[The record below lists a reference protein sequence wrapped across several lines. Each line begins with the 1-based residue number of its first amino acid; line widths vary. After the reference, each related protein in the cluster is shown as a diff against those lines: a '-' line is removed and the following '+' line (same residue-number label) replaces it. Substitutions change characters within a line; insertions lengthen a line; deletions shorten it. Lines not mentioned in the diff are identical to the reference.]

1 MEQGAPTRSRTWWRR
16 FAPGLVTFVLLAAV
30 QCCWALA
37 LPRNAGPDEPSHD
50 RKAAAVVRGQLR
62 GPHVVGYPDGM
73 RQVLVPGEL
82 AGRFYPCFAFAPRTT
97 AACQE
102 RVHSGGV
109 QGQGTTAGKY
119 PPLPYVPAGLAG
131 FARSGYR
138 LAYAMRIGQALATAA
153 LVAWAAQVLFRVR
166 RGALARAGLLFA
178 LTPTAVFVSSVV
190 NPNGIEAAASV
201 LAWAA
206 GLVLAFDDGPPRRA
220 DVVAFA
226 TGASVMTL
234 TRTLSPVWL
243 GVMLGVLVIVAPR
256 ARRAALLGDTD
267 VRWCGLGLVVAVAG
281 QVGWIVWSG
290 LAHAVDPAVAQHY
303 STAELAR
310 ILVGRPW
317 LLYRQLV
324 GQFGW
329 YEVNAPPLTIVAWTT
344 ALGLF
349 VGGALLVAR
358 RRVVLA
364 VLAVVGVTVVVPALV
379 DGVEASRAGLVWQ
392 GRYSLPLVGGLTILA
407 GFELGRSRMPADV
420 ERRLLALVGAA
431 FAVAHVSGFVWALRR
446 YMVGIDGRVWFW
458 SGAGWRPPVSVAAL
472 LVVQPLAVVA
482 LAWYTLRTPGRA
494 TPVDH
499 RRHDPYLTMAA
510 IDPSDDRRQ
519 ELAMNEIV
527 P

>member
-1 MEQGAPTRSRTWWRR
+1 MDQGVPTRSRTWWRR
-16 FAPGLVTFVLLAAV
+16 LAPGLVTFALLAAV

-37 LPRNAGPDEPSHD
+37 LPRNAGPDEASHD

-62 GPHVVGYPDGM
+62 GPHVTGYPDGV
-73 RQVLVPGEL
+73 RRVLVPGEL
-82 AGRFYPCFAFAPRTT
+82 AGRFFPCFAFAPRTT

-102 RVHSGGV
+102 NVPSGGL

-119 PPLPYVPAGLAG
+119 PPLAYLPAGLAG

-138 LAYAMRIGQALATAA
+138 MAYAMRIGQALATAT
-153 LVAWAAQVLFRVR
+153 LVAWGAQVLFRVR

-178 LTPTAVFVSSVV
+178 LTPTAIFVSSVV
-190 NPNGIEAAASV
+190 NPNGIEVAASV

-206 GLVLAFDDGPPRRA
+206 GLVIAFDTGPVRRG

-226 TGASVMTL
+226 AGASVMTL

-243 GVMLGVLVIVAPR
+243 VVMLGVLMIVAPR
-256 ARRAALLGDTD
+256 PRRTELFCDTA
-267 VRWCGLGLVVAVAG
+267 VRGCGFGLVVAVAT

-329 YEVNAPPLTIVAWTT
+329 YEVNAPPLTIMTWTA

-349 VGGALLVAR
+349 VGGALLAAR

-364 VLAVVGVTVVVPALV
+364 VLAVVGVAVVVPALV

-407 GFELGRSRMPADV
+407 GFELRRTRMPIGV
-420 ERRLLALVGAA
+420 ERRLLVLVGAA

-458 SGAGWRPPVSVAAL
+458 SGAAWRPPVSVAAL

-482 LAWYTLRTPGRA
+482 LAWYALRTPGRA
-494 TPVDH
+494 MPVDGGP
-499 RRHDPYLTMAA
+499 HDPYVATAA

-519 ELAMNEIV
+519 ELAMNEIL